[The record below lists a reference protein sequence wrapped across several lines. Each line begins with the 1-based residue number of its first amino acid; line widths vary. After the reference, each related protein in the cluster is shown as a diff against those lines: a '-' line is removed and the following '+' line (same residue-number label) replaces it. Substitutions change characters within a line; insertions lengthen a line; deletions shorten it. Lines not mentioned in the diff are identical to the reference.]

1 MKTKNILEL
10 CLSPSLGGLELCVKD
25 SYEYFKLQT
34 TTYICVAPDKPLDK
48 SLDDNNKFLLKR
60 NKFFPIIPALKLSK
74 FIDEKCIDLV
84 HFHWTRDIA
93 TVVLAKVLS
102 KQKPKL
108 VQSRH
113 MRMTRFKDD
122 FYHKWLYKNLDMM
135 HAVTKDVSQQ
145 LKRFIPED
153 VRPKIE
159 MVYLGV
165 KEPIINQN
173 KMKELKQKYHLKNEF
188 VVGIVGRIEEGKGQH
203 IVIEAISKLKGLDI
217 KVLIVGNAMSD
228 DYLQHI
234 KQVSKDLNVEDKIVF
249 TGFTKEVP
257 EHIQLCD
264 IMVLATVEETFG
276 LVVIEAMANK
286 KCILAVNKG
295 GPLEIIKDGIDGI
308 LFEREA
314 EALKEYIYNLYHNNI
329 LKEHLALKGF
339 EKFKDNF
346 EIDTQMKLLYKTI
359 I

>member
-1 MKTKNILEL
+1 MKNKKILEL
-10 CLSPSLGGLELCVKD
+10 CLSPDLGGLELFVKD
-25 SYEYFKLQT
+25 SFEYFGTKT
-34 TTYICVAPDKPLDK
+34 DTYLCVAPEKKLDAYVDSK
-48 SLDDNNKFLLKR
+48 DKFLLKR
-60 NKFFPIIPALKLSK
+60 DKFLPFIPALKLAK
-74 FIDEKCIDLV
+74 YIDANDIDII
-84 HFHWTRDIA
+84 HFHWTRDII
-93 TVVLAKVLS
+93 VSVLAKTFSS
-102 KQKPKL
+102 KKPKII
-108 VQSRH
+108 QSRH
-113 MRMTRFKDD
+113 MGMTRFKDD

-314 EALKEYIYNLYHNNI
+314 EALKEHIYNLYHNNI